1 MQLCL
6 QEAIKGFGHVS
17 PNPMVG
23 CVIVHNDRIIAKSH
37 HKLFGGPHAEVNAIN
52 QIDSHDILKES
63 TVYVSLEPCAHHG
76 KTPPCANLLI
86 DKKVKRVVIA
96 MQDPFAAVS
105 GRGIQMLK
113 DAGIEVTLGVLESE
127 AKELNK
133 RFITNHTH
141 HRPYVILKWAESKD
155 GYLGN
160 SIIKQISGPDAQSL
174 LHKWRS
180 QEDAFM
186 VGTNT
191 LIHDNP
197 RLSNR
202 FSNGKNPIR
211 VAIDYELKS
220 NDMDLHFF
228 DQSQRTIVFN
238 GQKNTIEQGVEY
250 IQIKDR
256 LPQTIVHKLH
266 ELSIGSVVIEG
277 GADILNSFLA
287 TELVDEIRVFKSK
300 ELQLKEG
307 IKAPRLNRSYSKIDD
322 LDTDLLYTYYIH

>member
-6 QEAIKGFGHVS
+6 QEAVKGFGQVS

-23 CVIVHNDRIIAKSH
+23 CVIVHNDRIIAQSH
-37 HKLFGGPHAEVNAIN
+37 HKIFGGPHAEVNAIN
-52 QIDSHDILKES
+52 QIDSHDVLREA

-113 DAGIEVTLGVLESE
+113 DAGIDVTLGVLESE
-127 AKELNK
+127 ALEINK

-141 HRPYVILKWAESKD
+141 HRPYIILKWAESED
-155 GYLGN
+155 GFLGN
-160 SIIKQISGPDAQSL
+160 SSIKQISGNDAQIL

-191 LIHDNP
+191 LINDNP

-202 FSNGKNPIR
+202 LSNGKNPVR
-211 VAIDYELKS
+211 VAIDFDLKS
-220 NDMDLHFF
+220 NHLDLHFF
-228 DQSQRTIVFN
+228 DQSQRTIVLN
-238 GQKNTIEQGVEY
+238 GQKNTIEHGVEY

-256 LPQTIVHKLH
+256 LPQTIVQKLH
-266 ELSIGSVVIEG
+266 ELSIGSIVIEG
-277 GADILNSFLA
+277 GAEILNNFLA
-287 TELVDEIRVFKSK
+287 TEFVDEIRVFRSK

-307 IKAPRLNRSYSKIDD
+307 VKAPNIDISHTQVED
-322 LDTDLLYTYYIH
+322 LDKDLLYTYRRH